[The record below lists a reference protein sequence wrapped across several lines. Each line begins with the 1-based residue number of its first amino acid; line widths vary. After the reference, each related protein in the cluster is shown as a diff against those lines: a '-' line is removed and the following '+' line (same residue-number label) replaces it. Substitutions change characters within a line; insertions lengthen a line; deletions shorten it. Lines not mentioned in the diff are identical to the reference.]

1 MSHRKRFKDLSKSQK
16 NRRLKKAVLLL
27 ENPSSSS
34 EYNQGADDVKSKKN
48 KNIDNMGLNNYCDDF
63 VTLNISDGDLV
74 TVNDCEGFISD
85 DNENSDDQGVEIAS
99 ELYDTSKNDTTFNTK
114 EDIAQWV
121 CQFNIAHLAL
131 GRLLKIKGEG
141 DKYD

>member
-85 DNENSDDQGVEIAS
+85 DNENSDD
-99 ELYDTSKNDTTFNTK
+99 
-114 EDIAQWV
+114 
-121 CQFNIAHLAL
+121 
-131 GRLLKIKGEG
+131 
-141 DKYD
+141 